1 MAGPKVLVDGKEPGN
16 RKNMPNKFKFHLFER
31 CSGGVLNL
39 RFDSTVLESYYTLCS
54 FPHSLSRFRIA
65 VSYFALVCA
74 TWMVFFAVT
83 GTEQWAVYVAGTA
96 IGLIVAIILLILTCS
111 KVIFEKNFLVLYI
124 ILALFFSLLF
134 LLAFVPSTVGVS
146 SAFNSSLIVQLL
158 LTLYINIPLRLWQV
172 ILIGGPVS
180 LIHTILSC
188 TVCGKINARLVC
200 IYVLLHCCTHM
211 VGFVQHILSQVRR
224 RSTFMRLGHSALMR
238 KAIEKE
244 QQLQN
249 EMIQSLMP
257 QEVAR
262 EVMQGSYDSEDG
274 EDEDD
279 NLTVEGNDNNGNE
292 FDDGEFAMNDLGK
305 NKKYKKTVKRVRS
318 KRRKSDS
325 LFDDSEDYSADETD
339 PLKNLE
345 GGSSSANRWMV
356 CLPNHSK
363 VPRKEAG
370 RSTLLY

>member
-1 MAGPKVLVDGKEPGN
+1 MDDLLCGHWYGTVGCL
-16 RKNMPNKFKFHLFER
+16 R
-31 CSGGVLNL
+31 GGG
-39 RFDSTVLESYYTLCS
+39 R
-54 FPHSLSRFRIA
+54 
-65 VSYFALVCA
+65 
-74 TWMVFFAVT
+74 
-83 GTEQWAVYVAGTA
+83 
-96 IGLIVAIILLILTCS
+96 
-111 KVIFEKNFLVLYI
+111 
-124 ILALFFSLLF
+124 ALFFSLLF

-180 LIHTILSC
+180 LIHITLSC

-262 EVMQGSYDSEDG
+262 EVMQGSYDSEEG

-279 NLTVEGNDNNGNE
+279 NSTVGGNDSNSNE
-292 FDDGEFAMNDLGK
+292 FDDGEFAMHDLGK
-305 NKKYKKTVKRVRS
+305 DKKYKKTVKQIRS

-325 LFDDSEDYSADETD
+325 LFDDSEDYSGDEAD
-339 PLKNLE
+339 PLKNIE
-345 GGSSSANRWMV
+345 GGGSSRHRGHNSEMRMISSSSLPAHRRPSAGHAV
-356 CLPNHSK
+356 K
-363 VPRKEAG
+363 FRKFHVNQMENVSILFADIVGFTNMSSNKTASQLLLLLNDLFG
-370 RSTLLY
+370 R